1 MDVAVHTPKYQVLLH
16 KTIRRDTV
24 DGVEMTS
31 NRFRGTGSVI
41 DMTPWFGDGT
51 SIATRKSVHEPAGGF
66 ALLLLDRPYEVVG
79 IGMDSAYG
87 HIEPMDRI
95 EIRLRHGVGEPGAKL
110 PLVMWGIV
118 TDVRRQQGVDPNGRP
133 QRRVSITGLD
143 FGALLQWYRLFFMS
157 QWLIG
162 DSYLSTFKIF
172 ERYQVENT
180 LTNVAFVKA
189 LIDEVINPFVVGMSE
204 VPEAGFPNKI
214 GVRTDM
220 ARPGCVALQA
230 FEGTDDDVYSL
241 MTRYLD
247 IGPWHE
253 LFVDDDETGP
263 TLIYR
268 SNPALDLTGEP
279 IEGGFVKRPSKPGA
293 IYKAGDLVI
302 HDLPDADIVNLDIGR
317 SARGVANYY
326 WVDAPSFN
334 LNSDYASRQAGL
346 GSPTERASIDLS
358 GYTNSK
364 KSLYGPRMMRVS
376 TRTGSPDIK
385 KTGSGLP
392 ADEHAT
398 RDGQIY
404 EWIKVRRQ
412 SLVAQNKDN
421 AILESGSATIRGRE
435 EIRAG
440 HYVRIKRGEILAVY
454 YVSDVAHS
462 LQPFRAF
469 TSTLTLERGTGFAER
484 IKLAGGVSSP
494 YLAEQVA
501 RKQSAAPRTPV
512 F

>member
-31 NRFRGTGSVI
+31 SRFRGTGSVI
-41 DMTPWFGDGT
+41 DMTHWFGDGT

-66 ALLLLDRPYEVVG
+66 ALLLLDRPYDVAGV
-79 IGMDSAYG
+79 GMDSAYG

-95 EIRLRHGVGEPGAKL
+95 EIRMRHGVGERGNKL

-143 FGALLQWYRLFFMS
+143 FGALLQWYRLFFLS
-157 QWLIG
+157 QWMIG

-180 LTNVAFVKA
+180 LTNVDFVKA

-204 VPEAGFPNKI
+204 VPGVGFPNKI

-241 MTRYLD
+241 MSRYLD

-263 TLIYR
+263 TLVYR
-268 SNPALDLTGEP
+268 SNPALDLAGEP
-279 IEGGFVKRPSKPGA
+279 IEGGFVKRPSKPDA
-293 IYKAGDLVI
+293 TYKAGDLVI
-302 HDLPDADIVNLDIGR
+302 HDLPDTDIVNLDVGR

-346 GSPTERASIDLS
+346 SSEDRPSIDLS

-364 KSLYGPRMMRVS
+364 KNLYGPRMMRVS
-376 TRTGSPDIK
+376 TKTGSPNIK
-385 KTGSGLP
+385 KISSGLS

-398 RDGQIY
+398 RDVQIH

-440 HYVRIKRGEILAVY
+440 HYVRIKRGNLAAAVY
-454 YVSDVAHS
+454 YVSDVSHS

-494 YLAEQVA
+494 YLAEQA
-501 RKQSAAPRTPV
+501 IRQTTIPPQAPG